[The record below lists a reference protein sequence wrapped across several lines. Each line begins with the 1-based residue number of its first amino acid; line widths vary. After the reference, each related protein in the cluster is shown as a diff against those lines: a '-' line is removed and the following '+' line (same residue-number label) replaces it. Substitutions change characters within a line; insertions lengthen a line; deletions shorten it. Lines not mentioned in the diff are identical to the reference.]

1 MKLIDYLPQVLKEIY
16 EFKVLCDAGDKELI
30 KLKENIDGIFRE
42 MFVYTAEGEGLA
54 RLEKVLNLTVSAND
68 SPDFRRFQILAKLK
82 GGNRNLMKRIEVL
95 IGEDFTVDY
104 YWSEYRLVV
113 KLPLKNKKYLDA
125 VKDMLDS
132 TVPLNLI
139 IEAVLK
145 YNTYGMIKDK
155 KLTYRDLKGKTFKQL
170 REEELDAL

>member
-16 EFKVLCDAGDKELI
+16 EFKVLSDVGDNELI

-42 MFVYTAEGEGLA
+42 MFVYTAEDEGLS
-54 RLEKVLNLTVSAND
+54 RLEEILNLTSGVND
-68 SPDFRRFQILAKLK
+68 SVDFRRFQILAKLN

-95 IGEDFTVDY
+95 VGEDFIVDY
-104 YWSEYRLVV
+104 YWREYKLVV
-113 KLPLKNKKYLDA
+113 KLPLKNKKYLNA
-125 VKDMLDS
+125 VKDMLDN

-145 YNTYGMIKDK
+145 YNTYGMLKDK
-155 KLTYRDLKGKTFKQL
+155 NWTYGDLKGKSYKQL
-170 REEELDAL
+170 REEEL

>member
-16 EFKVLCDAGDKELI
+16 EFKVLSDVGDNELI

-42 MFVYTAEGEGLA
+42 MFVYTAEDEGLS
-54 RLEKVLNLTVSAND
+54 RLEEILNLTSGVND
-68 SPDFRRFQILAKLK
+68 NVDFRRFQILTKLN

-95 IGEDFTVDY
+95 VGEDFTVDY
-104 YWSEYRLVV
+104 YWSEYKLIV
-113 KLPLKNKKYLDA
+113 KLPLKNKKYLNA
-125 VKDMLDS
+125 VKDMLDN

-145 YNTYGMIKDK
+145 YNTYGMLKDK
-155 KLTYRDLKGKTFKQL
+155 NWTYGDLKGKSYKQL
-170 REEELDAL
+170 REEEL

>member
-16 EFKVLCDAGDKELI
+16 EFKVLSDVGDNELI
-30 KLKENIDGIFRE
+30 KLKENIDSIFCE
-42 MFVYTAEGEGLA
+42 MFLCTAENEGLS
-54 RLEKVLNLTVSAND
+54 RLEEILNLKSNIND
-68 SPDFRRFQILAKLK
+68 SVDFRRFQILTKLN

-95 IGEDFTVDY
+95 VGEDFNVDY
-104 YWSEYRLVV
+104 YWREYRLVV

-125 VKDMLDS
+125 VRDMLDN

-145 YNTYGMIKDK
+145 YNTYGMLKDK
-155 KLTYRDLKGKTFKQL
+155 NLTYGDLKGKSYKQL
-170 REEELDAL
+170 REEEL